1 MDQDLSVRCRAHEV
15 TSLSLIPAPRTTD
28 QAAFDQL
35 FTEGRKALLD
45 GTHRCQ
51 ERPVDGS
58 PRWGM
63 SALMRPDPSAA
74 DVLDQIAHLAA
85 AAAGGAHWTS
95 GATVSSH
102 LTLRSLEPFRSHV
115 PVNDPLVERYA
126 VALRSAAMGIGPI
139 RFAVTGLT
147 LTPHSV
153 MACAVPADSAA
164 DDLAAAY
171 ADALGSDGWH
181 EGEFKRDFWYLNLIH
196 FAEPI
201 ARPAELVGFVADRR
215 TTELADLLVTQVQIT
230 QWRHA
235 ESGMLPIT
243 HASLTA

>member
-1 MDQDLSVRCRAHEV
+1 M
-15 TSLSLIPAPRTTD
+15 IPAPRTTD

-35 FTEGRKALLD
+35 FTDGRKALLN

-51 ERPVDGS
+51 ERPVDDS
-58 PRWGM
+58 PRWGI

-74 DVLDQIAHLAA
+74 EVLDQITHLAT
-85 AAAGGAHWTS
+85 AAAGGAHWTT
-95 GATVSSH
+95 GAAVSSH

-115 PVNDPLVERYA
+115 PVDDPLVERYA
-126 VALRSAAMGIGPI
+126 VALRAAAARIGPI

-147 LTPHSV
+147 LTPQSV
-153 MACAVPADSAA
+153 MACAMPADSAA

-181 EGEFKRDFWYLNLIH
+181 EGEFKRDFWYLNLVH

-201 ARPAELVGFVADRR
+201 ARPGELVDFVAERR
-215 TTELADLLVTQVQIT
+215 TAKLADLLVAEIQIS
-230 QWRHA
+230 QWCHA
-235 ESGMLPIT
+235 GTGMLPIT
-243 HASLTA
+243 RACVTPSRA

>member
-1 MDQDLSVRCRAHEV
+1 V
-15 TSLSLIPAPRTTD
+15 TSLSSIPVPRTTD

-35 FTEGRKALLD
+35 FTDGRQALLD

-51 ERPVDGS
+51 QSPVDGS
-58 PRWGM
+58 PRWGI
-63 SALMRPDPSAA
+63 SALLRPDPSATDA
-74 DVLDQIAHLAA
+74 LDQITHLAA
-85 AAAGGAHWTS
+85 AAAGGAHWTT
-95 GATVSSH
+95 GAAVSSH

-115 PVNDPLVERYA
+115 PVDDPLVERYA
-126 VALRSAAMGIGPI
+126 VALRSAAAGIGPI
-139 RFAVTGLT
+139 RFTVTGLT
-147 LTPHSV
+147 LTSHSV

-181 EGEFKRDFWYLNLIH
+181 EGEFQRDYWYLNLVH

-201 ARPAELVGFVADRR
+201 GRPDELVGFVADRR
-215 TTELADLLVTQVQIT
+215 TAELADLLVAAIQIT

-235 ESGMLPIT
+235 GTGMLPIT
-243 HASLTA
+243 HASVTPPQT